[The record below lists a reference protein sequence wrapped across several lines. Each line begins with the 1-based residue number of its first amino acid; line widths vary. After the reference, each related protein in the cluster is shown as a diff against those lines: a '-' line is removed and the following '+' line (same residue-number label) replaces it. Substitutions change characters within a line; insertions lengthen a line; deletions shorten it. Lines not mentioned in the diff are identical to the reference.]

1 MWPIEATFVKTY
13 AFVSAQMTSYGM
25 FRDYGMIA
33 VSGPTWDQV
42 PPFQWSTSPYKD
54 LMHMG
59 HPDTWKFK
67 PIKIT
72 WTP

>member
-1 MWPIEATFVKTY
+1 
-13 AFVSAQMTSYGM
+13 MTSYGM

-33 VSGPTWDQV
+33 VNGPTWDQV

-59 HPDTWKFK
+59 HPDTWTFK
-67 PIKIT
+67 PIKVS